1 MMIKFKA
8 ITPKKDAIQKSIIEA
23 MKKGLSS
30 KLKDVICP
38 IHHQHPQ
45 VVISGTINHP
55 KYEIKGCCQVLI
67 DEAKKVL
74 S

>member
-1 MMIKFKA
+1 MIIKFKV
-8 ITPKKDAIQKSIIEA
+8 ITPPKDALQKQVIDAI
-23 MKKGLSS
+23 KKQLNS
-30 KLKDVICP
+30 KLKNVICP
-38 IHHQHPQ
+38 IHHQHPE
-45 VVISGTINHP
+45 VVISGSINNP

>member
-1 MMIKFKA
+1 MKIKFDI
-8 ITPKKDAIQKSIIEA
+8 ITPKKDAIQKSIIDA
-23 MKKGLSS
+23 MKKEISF
-30 KLKDVICP
+30 KLIDVICP

-45 VVISGTINHP
+45 VVISGTINNP